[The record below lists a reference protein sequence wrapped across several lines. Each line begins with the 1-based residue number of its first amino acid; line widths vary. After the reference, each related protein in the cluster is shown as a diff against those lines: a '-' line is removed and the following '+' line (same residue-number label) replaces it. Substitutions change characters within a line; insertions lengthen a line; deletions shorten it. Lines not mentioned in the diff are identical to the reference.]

1 MGCCVLDYSNNKMM
15 VENLDILI
23 PSTKMHNPNKYKS
36 DKNNLYSDISNKE
49 ESHNSTIFPSG
60 LIKSKENPN
69 GIVIIKL
76 KNYKSSNLSL
86 I

>member
-1 MGCCVLDYSNNKMM
+1 MGCCVLDCSNNKMTL
-15 VENLDILI
+15 ENLDIFI
-23 PSTKMHNPNKYKS
+23 PSTKKYIPNKSKS

-60 LIKSKENPN
+60 LIKTKDNPN
-69 GIVIIKL
+69 GIVIIKM
-76 KNYKSSNLSL
+76 KNYKRSNLSL